1 MKVTKQWPCLPAQV
15 FLFETEAWI
24 VLDLGSIDWA
34 LHTIWSHFGPL
45 EIVPAEVVEALLK
58 ACKSETEELS
68 NKHAEDYGSR
78 SYKSRPTKS

>member
-34 LHTIWSHFGPL
+34 LHTIWSHIGPL
-45 EIVPAEVVEALLK
+45 EVFFTIFSLPFQIQKTCLKEAKFLEFI
-58 ACKSETEELS
+58 ANNIPMWTIS
-68 NKHAEDYGSR
+68 
-78 SYKSRPTKS
+78 